1 MAVGSLLEVLQADP
15 GASDRVAEL
24 NAVPGLVDILH
35 DFLEAWDTHKEC
47 LAGKEKT
54 NGDVDDVAREMA
66 SREVRDRCADVAKQS
81 LRALV
86 LVTKTIATRLRV
98 VESGGIGPV
107 CRLMDTESFPESIAE
122 RAVVLLINCC
132 TNGGG
137 GGGEWNGGGGPET
150 NGRPEKNQPNDD
162 PFSPSAKVK
171 RAVAQTGGVQKIIT
185 SLKRTPYDR
194 AGCRAVH
201 LLSLL
206 ADEPKVREK
215 FREGGDDIYV
225 GFKALIAFLAD
236 DGASFSMSKQSS
248 SSFEN
253 DRETPAV
260 PIHVKHAAVAVN
272 LLCTDDVQ
280 NKEAFC
286 VAGGIPPLMGLL
298 HFGEKSWPRGTY
310 FPITTH
316 RFPDCPYSYQK
327 GLLPLTVY
335 VIHIT
340 RD

>member
-1 MAVGSLLEVLQADP
+1 
-15 GASDRVAEL
+15 
-24 NAVPGLVDILH
+24 
-35 DFLEAWDTHKEC
+35 
-47 LAGKEKT
+47 
-54 NGDVDDVAREMA
+54 
-66 SREVRDRCADVAKQS
+66 
-81 LRALV
+81 
-86 LVTKTIATRLRV
+86 
-98 VESGGIGPV
+98 
-107 CRLMDTESFPESIAE
+107 
-122 RAVVLLINCC
+122 
-132 TNGGG
+132 
-137 GGGEWNGGGGPET
+137 
-150 NGRPEKNQPNDD
+150 
-162 PFSPSAKVK
+162 
-171 RAVAQTGGVQKIIT
+171 
-185 SLKRTPYDR
+185 
-194 AGCRAVH
+194 
-201 LLSLL
+201 
-206 ADEPKVREK
+206 
-215 FREGGDDIYV
+215 
-225 GFKALIAFLAD
+225 
-236 DGASFSMSKQSS
+236 MSKQSS

-327 GLLPLTVY
+327 GLFPLTVY